1 MMSESDLLFFT
12 CDLMTYILRPGSRIT
27 IAADQAWRHISVLIY
42 NVTVE
47 VSILKMT
54 TLRLG
59 ELTLT
64 MMITFMKLI
73 FFGLS

>member
-1 MMSESDLLFFT
+1 
-12 CDLMTYILRPGSRIT
+12 MTYILRPGSRIT
-27 IAADQAWRHISVLIY
+27 IAIDRAWRHISFLIY

-47 VSILKMT
+47 ISILKIT